1 MTLFILAVAVLG
13 GAFALTLFVAAA
25 FRVVV
30 STNEVHI
37 IQKKSTSIS
46 YGKWQVAGNVYYAFP
61 SWLPLIGISRIVL
74 PVSNFDI
81 SLDAY
86 EAFDKDKVPF
96 RVDVVGFFRIANPI
110 EAAEKIESFEHLHN
124 QLKLIINGA
133 IRTVLSS
140 KTIIEIMEERSTISQ
155 LFNAEVEP
163 QLQNWWVENVRSA
176 EIMDIQDSQ
185 NSKVIQM
192 IKDKKSS
199 TIEKDSRVE
208 IAENLKLA
216 KIAEIEAQK
225 EADMKTQNAQRE
237 VGEKEAE
244 KQKLVGIAQQI
255 SNQEVATQTKIT
267 REKEMEVIKVE
278 QVNQAQINKTQAL
291 IDAER
296 EKDIKVIAADAL
308 KLEQEKK
315 AEADLITQTRNAEGK
330 LVEMTK
336 NAQGIKAEWESKAG
350 AEKLMQVAL
359 VAGAIELA
367 QKIASNPDYMG
378 YLQNIEAIK
387 AGQVVGTAKAEA
399 LKSADLKIL
408 ANGGNVDAGMNS
420 LLDVFSGKGGTAMAS
435 MLENLNNSDLGKD
448 LISKFLK
455 PKKTEE
461 VVPTV
466 DKTPV
471 K

>member
-1 MTLFILAVAVLG
+1 
-13 GAFALTLFVAAA
+13 
-25 FRVVV
+25 
-30 STNEVHI
+30 
-37 IQKKSTSIS
+37 
-46 YGKWQVAGNVYYAFP
+46 
-61 SWLPLIGISRIVL
+61 
-74 PVSNFDI
+74 
-81 SLDAY
+81 
-86 EAFDKDKVPF
+86 
-96 RVDVVGFFRIANPI
+96 
-110 EAAEKIESFEHLHN
+110 
-124 QLKLIINGA
+124 
-133 IRTVLSS
+133 
-140 KTIIEIMEERSTISQ
+140 
-155 LFNAEVEP
+155 
-163 QLQNWWVENVRSA
+163 
-176 EIMDIQDSQ
+176 MDIQDSQ

-237 VGEKEAE
+237 VGEKQAE
-244 KQKLVGIAQQI
+244 KEKLVGIATQI
-255 SNQEVATQTKIT
+255 SHQEVATQTKIT

-278 QVNQAQINKTQAL
+278 QVNQAEINKAQAL

-296 EKDIKVIAADAL
+296 EKEIKVIAADAL

-336 NAQGIKAEWESKAG
+336 NAQGIKAEGTSKAE

-387 AGQVVGTAKAEA
+387 ASQVVGTAKAEA
-399 LKSADLKIL
+399 LKEADLKIL
-408 ANGGNVDAGMNS
+408 ANGGSVDSGMTS
-420 LLDVFSGKGGTAMAS
+420 ILDVFSGKGGTAMAS
-435 MLENLNNSDLGKD
+435 MLENLNNSELGKD

-455 PKKTEE
+455 PKKVES
-461 VVPTV
+461 
-466 DKTPV
+466 KTDTAPAATTAN
-471 K
+471 